1 MILLYHGHIELILQ
15 ELQIVI
21 WKMDK
26 IKIYNKCMS
35 NTLIVHNFLERII
48 NIDVNNDLNNDVNND
63 INNEKYKYIY
73 LNTKDIQYSVFKKLF
88 FYKEYFQINSSYLL
102 ENKEFNRYIFNKDQT
117 VKTTG
122 EKFSIYNVIID
133 SILDDLKINNKNKLS
148 SKTLCN
154 LQKFLSYYNSLLRFN
169 TTFTNS
175 INIDE
180 LNSILED
187 IDETNYNIQIHT
199 IFRIPNRDIHNIV
212 IVWQY
217 NVTDII

>member
-1 MILLYHGHIELILQ
+1 MY
-15 ELQIVI
+15 
-21 WKMDK
+21 K

-35 NTLIVHNFLERII
+35 NTLIVHNLERSI
-48 NIDVNNDLNNDVNND
+48 NIDLNNDVNND
-63 INNEKYKYIY
+63 VNNEKYKYIY

-102 ENKEFNRYIFNKDQT
+102 ENKELNRYIFNKDQT
-117 VKTTG
+117 LQTTG

-199 IFRIPNRDIHNIV
+199 IFRIPNRDIYNIV

-217 NVTDII
+217 NVTDIN

>member
-1 MILLYHGHIELILQ
+1 
-15 ELQIVI
+15 
-21 WKMDK
+21 
-26 IKIYNKCMS
+26 MS
-35 NTLIVHNFLERII
+35 NTLIVHNLERTI
-48 NIDVNNDLNNDVNND
+48 NIDLNNDINNDVNNNINND
-63 INNEKYKYIY
+63 VNNEKYKYIY

-102 ENKEFNRYIFNKDQT
+102 ENEQLNQYIFNKDQT
-117 VKTTG
+117 LETTG

-175 INIDE
+175 ININE

-199 IFRIPNRDIHNIV
+199 IFRIPNRDIYNIV

-217 NVTDII
+217 NVTDIN

>member
-1 MILLYHGHIELILQ
+1 
-15 ELQIVI
+15 
-21 WKMDK
+21 
-26 IKIYNKCMS
+26 MS
-35 NTLIVHNFLERII
+35 NTLIVHNLERSI
-48 NIDVNNDLNNDVNND
+48 NIDLNNDVNND
-63 INNEKYKYIY
+63 VNNEKYKYIY

-102 ENKEFNRYIFNKDQT
+102 ENKELNRYIFNKDQT
-117 VKTTG
+117 LQTTG

-199 IFRIPNRDIHNIV
+199 IFRIPNRDIYNIV

-217 NVTDII
+217 NVTDIN